1 MAMDA
6 KDFGQLLKEHPEML
20 DDSKKFAAILRDIY
34 SSEKGN
40 VNLMITSYNAGV
52 VSILRGSDLDSL
64 LISRIMTILMDDYN
78 VAENKARWAAE
89 LWKGAYNII
98 MGNTDRDDS
107 SGQVEQILQGK
118 REVAISDI
126 SRAAISEADV
136 SNDEAVA
143 KFLLEAEQ
151 KNNYHVDKLGKLF
164 SYNRDLKI
172 LHIPEFV
179 KDIPDGAFSEYHD
192 YGEYPYAS
200 DSQDG
205 FFENNLN
212 IEEVYI
218 PPSIKRIPIRAFQ
231 NCKKLK
237 KIVLSGE
244 ITEIGINAFCGC
256 ESLEKVVLPSTIKI
270 IGEFAFSGCISIKE
284 IVIPKNVYQIDGGA
298 FGKCKN
304 LHSVKIE
311 EGTQELLITDK
322 CIDPEGH
329 RIRIATFGE
338 CDALENVEIGL
349 RPNIISIFSSS
360 LIHRRLKE
368 VVIAD
373 EYKAEGYEIAIRDG
387 CAELI
392 RCQGADGTLITYIG
406 NPATEILSLPEYVHK
421 IRMESF
427 AFGGEYRKTTVIYI
441 GENIDSI
448 EEGAFS
454 PFCSIK
460 EFQVHPLNQ
469 SYTAVSGVLF
479 SKDMQ
484 TLVCYPVQKEDS
496 TYIVPNGV
504 TKIAKGAFRA
514 GRKHLQNLFIPDNVT
529 EITEDVVLS
538 GIASIRNVHYPASFS
553 KRA

>member
-1 MAMDA
+1 MDA

-218 PPSIKRIPIRAFQ
+218 PPSIKRIPIRA
-231 NCKKLK
+231 L
-237 KIVLSGE
+237 
-244 ITEIGINAFCGC
+244 
-256 ESLEKVVLPSTIKI
+256 
-270 IGEFAFSGCISIKE
+270 
-284 IVIPKNVYQIDGGA
+284 
-298 FGKCKN
+298 
-304 LHSVKIE
+304 
-311 EGTQELLITDK
+311 
-322 CIDPEGH
+322 
-329 RIRIATFGE
+329 
-338 CDALENVEIGL
+338 GL
-349 RPNIISIFSSS
+349 
-360 LIHRRLKE
+360 
-368 VVIAD
+368 
-373 EYKAEGYEIAIRDG
+373 YY
-387 CAELI
+387 
-392 RCQGADGTLITYIG
+392 
-406 NPATEILSLPEYVHK
+406 
-421 IRMESF
+421 
-427 AFGGEYRKTTVIYI
+427 
-441 GENIDSI
+441 
-448 EEGAFS
+448 
-454 PFCSIK
+454 
-460 EFQVHPLNQ
+460 
-469 SYTAVSGVLF
+469 
-479 SKDMQ
+479 
-484 TLVCYPVQKEDS
+484 
-496 TYIVPNGV
+496 
-504 TKIAKGAFRA
+504 
-514 GRKHLQNLFIPDNVT
+514 
-529 EITEDVVLS
+529 
-538 GIASIRNVHYPASFS
+538 
-553 KRA
+553 